1 MVLESM
7 FINKNLRC
15 NNYKTFLKLS
25 LFIPKIYH
33 KSLIYLPLIKKS
45 TAILNNPIIM
55 DIAVDKN
62 LVICLWL
69 NLGLLLSFMINIF
82 QNLKCL
88 TCSIGRYLNFQKC
101 WWKKWKNDPIGLP
114 SIRTKKINEK
124 IANIIDFQC
133 GIYYAFCYIINTFT
147 NLIILFY
154 FWSTPNKIHLAL
166 LFITLSNVH
175 LIICVSIR
183 LISFLPYRPLFRG
196 FSLPDKSCVHLFRLS
211 SGEAAFHAISKC
223 PSIERL

>member
-7 FINKNLRC
+7 FINKNFRC

-33 KSLIYLPLIKKS
+33 KSLIYLPLIRKS

-62 LVICLWL
+62 LVICIWL

-88 TCSIGRYLNFQKC
+88 TCSIGRYLNFSKMLMKKMEK
-101 WWKKWKNDPIGLP
+101 WSYRFTFNKNKKNKWKNCKYHWF
-114 SIRTKKINEK
+114 SMW
-124 IANIIDFQC
+124 NILCF
-133 GIYYAFCYIINTFT
+133 
-147 NLIILFY
+147 
-154 FWSTPNKIHLAL
+154 L
-166 LFITLSNVH
+166 LHN
-175 LIICVSIR
+175 
-183 LISFLPYRPLFRG
+183 
-196 FSLPDKSCVHLFRLS
+196 
-211 SGEAAFHAISKC
+211 
-223 PSIERL
+223 